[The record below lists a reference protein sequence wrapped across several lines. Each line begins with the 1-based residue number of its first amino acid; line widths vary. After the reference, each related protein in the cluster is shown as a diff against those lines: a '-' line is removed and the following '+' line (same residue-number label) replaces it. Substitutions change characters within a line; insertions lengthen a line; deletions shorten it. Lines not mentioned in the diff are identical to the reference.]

1 MIKFLILIFLVF
13 FLYRAVRKYIS
24 IGQKT
29 EQGPG
34 DGPVDEMVQD
44 PSCMTYIPR
53 RSAQRKVVGGKE
65 FFFCSKE
72 CAEKFEKEMRAQ
84 Q

>member
-1 MIKFLILIFLVF
+1 MVKFLVLIFLVF
-13 FLYRAVRKYIS
+13 LIYRAVRRYMTLGK
-24 IGQKT
+24 KT
-29 EQGPG
+29 EQSPG
-34 DGPVDEMVQD
+34 EGSVDEMVQD

-72 CAEKFEKEMRAQ
+72 CAEKFQKEMKAQ
-84 Q
+84 R

>member
-1 MIKFLILIFLVF
+1 MVKFLILIFLG
-13 FLYRAVRKYIS
+13 FLVYRAARRYMS
-24 IGQKT
+24 LGQKPQ
-29 EQGPG
+29 QGQG
-34 DGPVDEMVQD
+34 EGSVDEMVQD

-53 RSAQRKVVGGKE
+53 RGAQRKVVGGKE

-72 CAEKFEKEMRAQ
+72 CAEKFQKEMREQ

>member
-1 MIKFLILIFLVF
+1 MIKFLLLIFLGF
-13 FLYRAVRKYIS
+13 FLYRAVRKYMLL
-24 IGQKT
+24 GQKP
-29 EQGPG
+29 EQSPG

-53 RSAQRKVVGGKE
+53 RGAQRKVVGGKE

-84 Q
+84 R

>member
-1 MIKFLILIFLVF
+1 MIRFLVLIFLVF
-13 FLYRAVRKYIS
+13 LLYRAVRRYVPL
-24 IGQKT
+24 GQKT
-29 EQGPG
+29 EQSPG
-34 DGPVDEMVQD
+34 EGSVDEMVQD

-53 RSAQRKVVGGKE
+53 RGAQRKVVGGKE

-72 CAEKFEKEMRAQ
+72 CAEKFEKDMKTQ

>member
-1 MIKFLILIFLVF
+1 MIKLLILIFLAF
-13 FLYRAVRKYIS
+13 LLYRVVRKYIP
-24 IGQKT
+24 IDQET
-29 EQGPG
+29 EQGAG

-84 Q
+84 R

>member
-1 MIKFLILIFLVF
+1 MVKFLVLIFLG
-13 FLYRAVRKYIS
+13 FLVYRAARRYMS
-24 IGQKT
+24 LGQKK
-29 EQGPG
+29 EQGPVE
-34 DGPVDEMVQD
+34 GPVDEMVQD

-53 RSAQRKVVGGKE
+53 RGAQRKVVGGKE

-72 CAEKFEKEMRAQ
+72 CAEKFEKEMREQ

>member
-1 MIKFLILIFLVF
+1 MRFLILILLAFL
-13 FLYRAVRKYIS
+13 LYRVVRKYMPL
-24 IGQKT
+24 GQKT
-29 EQGPG
+29 EQSAG

-44 PSCMTYIPR
+44 PSCMTYIPL

-84 Q
+84 R

>member
-1 MIKFLILIFLVF
+1 MRLLILIFLAF
-13 FLYRAVRKYIS
+13 LLYRVVRKYMPPL
-24 IGQKT
+24 GQKT
-29 EQGPG
+29 EHSAG
-34 DGPVDEMVQD
+34 DGPVAEMVQD

-72 CAEKFEKEMRAQ
+72 CAEKFEKEMKAQ
-84 Q
+84 R

>member
-1 MIKFLILIFLVF
+1 MIKFLLLIFLGF
-13 FLYRAVRKYIS
+13 FLYRAVRKYMLL
-24 IGQKT
+24 GQKT

-53 RSAQRKVVGGKE
+53 RTAQRKVVGGKE
-65 FFFCSKE
+65 FFFCSRE
-72 CAEKFEKEMRAQ
+72 CAEKFEKEMRSQ
-84 Q
+84 R

>member
-1 MIKFLILIFLVF
+1 MRLLILILLAFL
-13 FLYRAVRKYIS
+13 LYRVVRKYIPL
-24 IGQKT
+24 GQKP
-29 EQGPG
+29 ERNAGG
-34 DGPVDEMVQD
+34 GPVDEMVQD
-44 PSCMTYIPR
+44 PSCMTYIQR

-84 Q
+84 R

>member
-1 MIKFLILIFLVF
+1 MVKFLILIFLG
-13 FLYRAVRKYIS
+13 FLIYRAARRYMTL
-24 IGQKT
+24 GQKT
-29 EQGPG
+29 EQSPG
-34 DGPVDEMVQD
+34 EGPVDEMVQD

-53 RSAQRKVVGGKE
+53 RGAQRKVVGGKE

-72 CAEKFEKEMRAQ
+72 CVEKFQKEMREQ

>member
-1 MIKFLILIFLVF
+1 MIKFLALIFLVF
-13 FLYRAVRKYIS
+13 FIYRAVRKYMPLS
-24 IGQKT
+24 QKP
-29 EQGPG
+29 EQSAGG
-34 DGPVDEMVQD
+34 GPVDEMVQD

-53 RSAQRKVVGGKE
+53 RGAQRKVVGGKE

-72 CAEKFEKEMRAQ
+72 CAEKFQKEMREQ

>member
-13 FLYRAVRKYIS
+13 LIYRVARKYMYL
-24 IGQKT
+24 GQKT
-29 EQGPG
+29 EQSPG
-34 DGPVDEMVQD
+34 EGSVDEMVQD

-53 RSAQRKVVGGKE
+53 RGAQRKIVGGKE

-72 CAEKFEKEMRAQ
+72 CAEKFEKEMKTQR
-84 Q
+84 

>member
-1 MIKFLILIFLVF
+1 MIKFLVLIFLIF
-13 FLYRAVRKYIS
+13 FIYRAVRRYMPL
-24 IGQKT
+24 GQKT

-34 DGPVDEMVQD
+34 EGSVDEMVQD

-53 RSAQRKVVGGKE
+53 RGAQRKVVGGKE

-72 CAEKFEKEMRAQ
+72 CAEKFENDMKTQR
-84 Q
+84 

>member
-1 MIKFLILIFLVF
+1 MIKFLILIFLA
-13 FLYRAVRKYIS
+13 FLIYRAARRYMTL
-24 IGQKT
+24 GQRT
-29 EQGPG
+29 EQGAG
-34 DGPVDEMVQD
+34 EGPVDEMVQD
-44 PSCMTYIPR
+44 LSCMTYIPR
-53 RSAQRKVVGGKE
+53 RGAQRKVVGGKE

>member
-1 MIKFLILIFLVF
+1 MLKFLVLIILGVLV
-13 FLYRAVRKYIS
+13 YRTARRFMS
-24 IGQKT
+24 LGQKPQ
-29 EQGPG
+29 QGPVEG
-34 DGPVDEMVQD
+34 SVDEMVQD

-53 RSAQRKVVGGKE
+53 RDAQRKVVGGKE

-72 CAEKFEKEMRAQ
+72 CSDKFQKEMRAQ